1 MAKAKS
7 FADKVAKASHDFS
20 KHCPKC
26 GGSITPIQLV
36 TSERSTKSEA
46 WKFNSKFIGMC
57 KCNEK
62 DFTK

>member
-7 FADKVAKASHDFS
+7 FADKVAKSSQDFT

-26 GGSITPIQLV
+26 GESILHVQLV
-36 TSERSTKSEA
+36 SSERSPKSSS
-46 WKFNSKFIGMC
+46 WRFNSRFLGMC

-62 DFTK
+62 EIVR